1 MLFDTAGGRRLSM
14 LHLPLLSDAYV
25 AALVE
30 ADGPPPQAPIETP
43 CERPDDADDEAAEA
57 TASENVT
64 PDDEDDMETARTRP
78 LRLDQIH
85 L

>member
-1 MLFDTAGGRRLSM
+1 M
-14 LHLPLLSDAYV
+14 LHLPLLSDAYP

-30 ADGPPPQAPIETP
+30 ADGPPPHAPIETP
-43 CERPDDADDEAAEA
+43 CERPDDADDELDELAEA
-57 TASENVT
+57 TATEDAA